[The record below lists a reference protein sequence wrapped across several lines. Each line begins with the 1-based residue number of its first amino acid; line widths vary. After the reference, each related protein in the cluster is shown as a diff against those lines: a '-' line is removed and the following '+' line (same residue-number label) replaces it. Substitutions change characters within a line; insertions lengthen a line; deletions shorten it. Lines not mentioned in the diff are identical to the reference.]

1 MTILHLAA
9 SYNFSA
15 AIEVIFTVAEAKD
28 MVNVVSKSGYSAL
41 HYAAKHDSVDAAN
54 LLIENNSSLTKK
66 CSMSG
71 STALHIAAINGASGV
86 YKRLLASGAV
96 EDAKDNYGR
105 SAKEII
111 NSRETKLAPKTAI
124 VYSPHC
130 FRHFT
135 CAPEALED
143 GSAPPE
149 NVHRLEVLID
159 DDEGVLRS
167 TVFKDRLEFY
177 PDSQPAPISDIVRVH
192 EWSYIQRVEK
202 VCSKLP
208 DEVEAE
214 EHLGSLDGDT
224 SISKGTYLA
233 ALSAAGAVCE
243 AVDRVINGKA
253 KNAFCPVRPPG
264 PSTFTVLSDHSP
276 ANFRV
281 IVLHFCIGHHAGP
294 RGAVAADNGSMS
306 HGFCIFNNV
315 SVGAAYALNRYRD
328 IIKRVAIV
336 DFGKDLQ
343 STKCCCHD
351 EWFTSLQMFI
361 TATAQKRQS
370 VG

>member
-1 MTILHLAA
+1 MSIIPSLY
-9 SYNFSA
+9 SWQRQC
-15 AIEVIFTVAEAKD
+15 
-28 MVNVVSKSGYSAL
+28 SKSSYSAL
-41 HYAAKHDSVDAAN
+41 HYAAKYDNVDAAN
-54 LLIENNSSLTKK
+54 ILIENNASVTKK

-71 STALHIAAINGASGV
+71 STALHIAEMSGAAGV
-86 YKRLLASGAV
+86 YKRLLASGAM

-105 SAKEII
+105 SAKEIVE
-111 NSRETKLAPKTAI
+111 SRGAKVAPKTAI

-135 CAPEALED
+135 CTPAALED

-177 PDSQPAPISDIVRVH
+177 PDAQPAPISDIVRVH

-208 DEVEAE
+208 DEVEDE

-233 ALSAAGAVCE
+233 ALSASGAVCE
-243 AVDRVINGKA
+243 AVDLVINGKA

-264 PSTFTVLSDHSP
+264 PSTFTLLLFPLTFVL
-276 ANFRV
+276 
-281 IVLHFCIGHHAGP
+281 LFCVGHHAGP
-294 RGAVAADNGSMS
+294 RGAVAAENGSMS

-328 IIKRVAIV
+328 LIKRVAIV
-336 DFGKDLQ
+336 DFGKNFRL
-343 STKCCCHD
+343 TRCCGHD
-351 EWFTSLQMFI
+351 DGFSSL
-361 TATAQKRQS
+361 
-370 VG
+370 